1 MNEWLTNLKV
11 GDQVVVSGESYGSR
25 NQVFLSTV
33 EKLTQTLIFTK
44 GGMKFRRRDGHS
56 PGTWATGLLLE
67 PTPDNLEQVREHAVK
82 AKQAAVARR
91 LREYAWHKL
100 PLETLQMIEKLLP
113 KST

>member
-11 GDQVVVSGESYGSR
+11 GDQVVVSGG
-25 NQVFLSTV
+25 NQVRIFLSTV
-33 EKLTQTLIFTK
+33 ERLTQTLIFTK

-67 PTPDNLEQVREHAVK
+67 PTPDNLEQVEQERLRARQG
-82 AKQAAVARR
+82 QAASR
-91 LREYAWHKL
+91 LRKYAWHKL